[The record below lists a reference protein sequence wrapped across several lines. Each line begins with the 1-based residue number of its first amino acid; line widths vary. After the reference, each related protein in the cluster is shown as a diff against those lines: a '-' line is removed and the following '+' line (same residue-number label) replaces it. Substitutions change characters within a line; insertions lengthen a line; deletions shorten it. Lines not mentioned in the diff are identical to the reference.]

1 MNAVSV
7 CDVLISQR
15 ILLPL
20 SALAAILT
28 YIPDCPQLVPSVKLG
43 FMFIWPS
50 REWALRWPMVGITKK
65 AIIFCHLNSH
75 TAFFFSLFFVHRLL
89 QPPDFCSVSSWR
101 WWGRMHAHP
110 LPTALLHHYCNS
122 SDSSHHR
129 IRISISEDLLSSR
142 SYNQLC
148 NDCPR
153 RGWNHLLPQY
163 AADVIALYS
172 G

>member
-50 REWALRWPMVGITKK
+50 RERALRWPMVGITKK

-75 TAFFFSLFFVHRLL
+75 TAFFFLFFLCIACSNLL
-89 QPPDFCSVSSWR
+89 
-101 WWGRMHAHP
+101 
-110 LPTALLHHYCNS
+110 
-122 SDSSHHR
+122 
-129 IRISISEDLLSSR
+129 IS
-142 SYNQLC
+142 
-148 NDCPR
+148 
-153 RGWNHLLPQY
+153 
-163 AADVIALYS
+163 ALYRHGGDEAECMLILSQPLCYTTTATVVIPVTIVS
-172 G
+172 GYPYLRTCCHRGAIISFATTVLVGDEITCFHNTLLM